1 MKKKIGNNLSLK
13 ILSLAIAILVWLL
26 VVNINNPISTK
37 SFIVSDVELLNEAY
51 IDADGKMCMQ
61 DEEQVP
67 IRVTIKAQ
75 RKILDRITLNDIRA
89 VADLQQAVS
98 LKTDPVMVPITVS
111 CGRISADN
119 IEVSPQNMSLHL
131 EDKDTQE
138 FVVNVNT
145 NNTKPDR
152 GYEIGALTSNPEK
165 IKITGPVSLINKIDK
180 VNASIDV
187 DGAMEDVTQETDVK
201 IIDKNGEEFTDTD
214 MGYLNVSKVY
224 VTAKLWKVQSNVRI
238 SAEYSGTPAAGY
250 QVESIMT
257 TPNVISIAGSEDAL
271 AALKEQNNTIW
282 LPGSVADISDRNSDF
297 EPQIVPKYKRDI
309 SEIEGKVISMYARGM
324 SVRQISDQVR
334 DIYGFD
340 VSEGM
345 VTAITNKLLP
355 EIEAWQKRPLAAVY
369 PIVFM
374 DAIVFNGRDN
384 NVIRKT
390 AAYVILG
397 INEDGHKEVLSIT
410 IGENESAKF
419 WLAVLNELKNRGVR
433 DVFVLCADGL
443 TGVKEAI
450 AAAFPMTEYQRCIVH
465 VVRNTLKY
473 VADKDKKAFAN
484 DLKTIYHAPDEQSGH
499 ARMEAVAKAWNQ
511 KYPGCMNRWAE
522 NWDVISPMFKFSE
535 TARKVLYTTNAI
547 ESLNS
552 GYRRLN
558 RSRSVF
564 PNDMSL
570 LKALYLA
577 TYELTKKWTMPV
589 RNWGAVY
596 AELAIMYPG
605 RLSGT

>member
-75 RKILDRITLNDIRA
+75 RKILDRISLNDIRA
-89 VADLQQAVS
+89 VADLQQA
-98 LKTDPVMVPITVS
+98 
-111 CGRISADN
+111 
-119 IEVSPQNMSLHL
+119 VSPQNMSLHL

-271 AALKEQNNTIW
+271 ASLKEQNNTIW

-297 EPQIVPKYKRDI
+297 EEKIN
-309 SEIEGKVISMYARGM
+309 
-324 SVRQISDQVR
+324 ISDYLP
-334 DIYGFD
+334 DGLKLTSD
-340 VSEGM
+340 SSE
-345 VTAITNKLLP
+345 
-355 EIEAWQKRPLAAVY
+355 
-369 PIVFM
+369 
-374 DAIVFNGRDN
+374 
-384 NVIRKT
+384 
-390 AAYVILG
+390 
-397 INEDGHKEVLSIT
+397 
-410 IGENESAKF
+410 
-419 WLAVLNELKNRGVR
+419 
-433 DVFVLCADGL
+433 DVFVRVNILPEGSNVCEVPTKNIIVNDSPEGMQVSFDTAKIEIRVKKTSDDLADLTEGDIKASIDL
-443 TGVKEAI
+443 KGMSEGSYEVPVSIEIPKGYELVDEVTTGVEISKI
-450 AAAFPMTEYQRCIVH
+450 ST
-465 VVRNTLKY
+465 
-473 VADKDKKAFAN
+473 AD
-484 DLKTIYHAPDEQSGH
+484 
-499 ARMEAVAKAWNQ
+499 
-511 KYPGCMNRWAE
+511 
-522 NWDVISPMFKFSE
+522 
-535 TARKVLYTTNAI
+535 
-547 ESLNS
+547 ESN
-552 GYRRLN
+552 
-558 RSRSVF
+558 
-564 PNDMSL
+564 
-570 LKALYLA
+570 
-577 TYELTKKWTMPV
+577 
-589 RNWGAVY
+589 
-596 AELAIMYPG
+596 
-605 RLSGT
+605 

>member
-75 RKILDRITLNDIRA
+75 RKILDRISLNDIRA

-145 NNTKPDR
+145 NNTKPVR
-152 GYEIGALTSNPEK
+152 GYEIGALPPNPEK
-165 IKITGPVSLINKIDK
+165 IKITGPVLLINKIDK

-271 AALKEQNNTIW
+271 ASLKEQNNTIW

-297 EPQIVPKYKRDI
+297 EEKIN
-309 SEIEGKVISMYARGM
+309 
-324 SVRQISDQVR
+324 ISDYLP
-334 DIYGFD
+334 DGLKLTSD
-340 VSEGM
+340 SSE
-345 VTAITNKLLP
+345 
-355 EIEAWQKRPLAAVY
+355 
-369 PIVFM
+369 
-374 DAIVFNGRDN
+374 
-384 NVIRKT
+384 
-390 AAYVILG
+390 
-397 INEDGHKEVLSIT
+397 
-410 IGENESAKF
+410 
-419 WLAVLNELKNRGVR
+419 
-433 DVFVLCADGL
+433 DVFVRVNILPEGSNVCEVPTKNIIVNDSPEGMQVSFDTAKTEIRVKKTSDDLADLTEGDIKASIDL
-443 TGVKEAI
+443 KGMSEGSYEVPVSIEIPKGYELVDEVTTGVEISKI
-450 AAAFPMTEYQRCIVH
+450 ST
-465 VVRNTLKY
+465 
-473 VADKDKKAFAN
+473 AD
-484 DLKTIYHAPDEQSGH
+484 
-499 ARMEAVAKAWNQ
+499 
-511 KYPGCMNRWAE
+511 
-522 NWDVISPMFKFSE
+522 
-535 TARKVLYTTNAI
+535 
-547 ESLNS
+547 ESN
-552 GYRRLN
+552 
-558 RSRSVF
+558 
-564 PNDMSL
+564 
-570 LKALYLA
+570 
-577 TYELTKKWTMPV
+577 
-589 RNWGAVY
+589 
-596 AELAIMYPG
+596 
-605 RLSGT
+605 

>member
-75 RKILDRITLNDIRA
+75 RKILDRISLNDIRA

-111 CGRISADN
+111 CGRISA
-119 IEVSPQNMSLHL
+119 
-131 EDKDTQE
+131 DKDTQE

-271 AALKEQNNTIW
+271 ASLKEQNNTIW

-297 EPQIVPKYKRDI
+297 EEKIN
-309 SEIEGKVISMYARGM
+309 
-324 SVRQISDQVR
+324 ISDYLP
-334 DIYGFD
+334 DGLKLTSD
-340 VSEGM
+340 SSE
-345 VTAITNKLLP
+345 
-355 EIEAWQKRPLAAVY
+355 
-369 PIVFM
+369 
-374 DAIVFNGRDN
+374 
-384 NVIRKT
+384 
-390 AAYVILG
+390 
-397 INEDGHKEVLSIT
+397 
-410 IGENESAKF
+410 
-419 WLAVLNELKNRGVR
+419 
-433 DVFVLCADGL
+433 DVFVRVNILPEGSNVCEVPTKNIIVNDSPEGMQVSFDTAKIEIRVKKTSDDLADLTEGDIKASIDL
-443 TGVKEAI
+443 KGMSEGSYEVPVSIEIPKGYELVDEVTTGVEISKI
-450 AAAFPMTEYQRCIVH
+450 ST
-465 VVRNTLKY
+465 
-473 VADKDKKAFAN
+473 AD
-484 DLKTIYHAPDEQSGH
+484 
-499 ARMEAVAKAWNQ
+499 
-511 KYPGCMNRWAE
+511 
-522 NWDVISPMFKFSE
+522 
-535 TARKVLYTTNAI
+535 
-547 ESLNS
+547 ESN
-552 GYRRLN
+552 
-558 RSRSVF
+558 
-564 PNDMSL
+564 
-570 LKALYLA
+570 
-577 TYELTKKWTMPV
+577 
-589 RNWGAVY
+589 
-596 AELAIMYPG
+596 
-605 RLSGT
+605 